1 MIIKNYPPYFNKK
14 ITYFLYNLKY
24 FLKEELFLPESDF
37 DKLFADFK
45 TVLDELEVKKL
56 RGINDYNVYEILKT
70 YDETTLHSGFIYSFL
85 NPNGTHYQKSLF
97 LKKFLEICQID
108 DFNYENAEVFKE
120 YSLKNGRLDIF
131 ITDGN
136 KHIILENKICA
147 VEQKNQIE
155 RYIEDIKKD
164 KNCEYN
170 DILVL
175 YLSLDAKFPDKYSL
189 GNFEIKDNFLV
200 KDDKKVKIIA
210 ISYKLEITQWIK
222 ECKKE
227 IINLTNLNFAISEYE
242 NVIKKLY
249 GEYEMAEANV
259 VKVIKENYETAK
271 TIYEKFLEVE
281 KEIVND
287 FLQEVYKVI
296 NNKLGNEFDIEF
308 TPFTKKYERNLKIKK
323 NNWRL
328 YFSSEIILDRSIYY
342 LYYGIARDDDDN
354 IDCKNIEFSGK
365 NKNGFE
371 NTKWWIVWKW
381 LGKND
386 NGQDENLAE
395 NILNGAITPEFF
407 VNIIVNFVNEYK
419 KELEEINQDLK

>member
-1 MIIKNYPPYFNKK
+1 M
-14 ITYFLYNLKY
+14 
-24 FLKEELFLPESDF
+24 PESDF

-45 TVLDELEVKKL
+45 TALDELEVKKL

-175 YLSLDAKFPDKYSL
+175 YLSLDAKFPNKYSL

-200 KDDKKVKIIA
+200 KYDKKVKIIA

-227 IINLTNLNFAISEYE
+227 IVNLTNLNFAISEYK

-271 TIYEKFLEVE
+271 TIYEKFLEAE

-308 TPFTKKYERNLKIKK
+308 TPVTKKYERNLKIKK
-323 NNWRL
+323 IIG
-328 YFSSEIILDRSIYY
+328 SSIFLS
-342 LYYGIARDDDDN
+342 
-354 IDCKNIEFSGK
+354 
-365 NKNGFE
+365 
-371 NTKWWIVWKW
+371 
-381 LGKND
+381 
-386 NGQDENLAE
+386 NL
-395 NILNGAITPEFF
+395 I
-407 VNIIVNFVNEYK
+407 
-419 KELEEINQDLK
+419 